1 MLTMNRIILFFIFTA
16 IFTVVYGTSAV
27 TSEPTE
33 EEIEEVMSFF
43 EEIVDTIDG
52 IGIFTHNTTIAL
64 PMFIPGFGVV
74 WGLFSAYSTGFAYSA
89 IATANPEVAQL
100 NPLAILLT
108 PFGLMEVAAYSIGM
122 SRSALLAKNVFQ
134 KNWNYIKNERNII
147 AAEIGIVITLLL
159 IGGIV
164 EMWMIETAQGIEDVE
179 FSLNSQNQ
187 CELEPDPGLCKA
199 YFPKYYFDE
208 EAQACQEF
216 IYGGCGGVV
225 PFDTMD
231 ECTQQC
237 STKP

>member
-89 IATANPEVAQL
+89 IAAANTDLAQL
-100 NPLAILLT
+100 NPLAVLLT
-108 PFGLMEVAAYSIGM
+108 PFGLMEMASYSLAM
-122 SRSALLAKNVFQ
+122 SRSTLLAKDVFQ
-134 KNWNYIKNERNII
+134 KNWNQIKTDKLII
-147 AAEIGIVITLLL
+147 SIEIGIVVTLLL

-164 EMWMIETAQGIEDVE
+164 EMWMIETAQGME
-179 FSLNSQNQ
+179 
-187 CELEPDPGLCKA
+187 G
-199 YFPKYYFDE
+199 
-208 EAQACQEF
+208 
-216 IYGGCGGVV
+216 
-225 PFDTMD
+225 
-231 ECTQQC
+231 
-237 STKP
+237 

>member
-89 IATANPEVAQL
+89 IAAANTDLAQL

-108 PFGLMEVAAYSIGM
+108 PFGLMEMASYSLAM
-122 SRSALLAKNVFQ
+122 SRSTLLAKDVFQ
-134 KNWNYIKNERNII
+134 KNWNQIKTDKLII
-147 AAEIGIVITLLL
+147 SIEIGIVITLLL

-164 EMWMIETAQGIEDVE
+164 EMWMIETAQGME
-179 FSLNSQNQ
+179 
-187 CELEPDPGLCKA
+187 G
-199 YFPKYYFDE
+199 
-208 EAQACQEF
+208 
-216 IYGGCGGVV
+216 
-225 PFDTMD
+225 
-231 ECTQQC
+231 
-237 STKP
+237 

>member
-89 IATANPEVAQL
+89 IAAANTDLAQL

-108 PFGLMEVAAYSIGM
+108 PFGLMEMASYSLAM
-122 SRSALLAKNVFQ
+122 SRSTLLAKDVFQ
-134 KNWNYIKNERNII
+134 KNWNQIKTDKLII
-147 AAEIGIVITLLL
+147 SIEIGIVVTLLL

-164 EMWMIETAQGIEDVE
+164 EMWMIETAQGMEV
-179 FSLNSQNQ
+179 
-187 CELEPDPGLCKA
+187 
-199 YFPKYYFDE
+199 
-208 EAQACQEF
+208 
-216 IYGGCGGVV
+216 
-225 PFDTMD
+225 
-231 ECTQQC
+231 
-237 STKP
+237 